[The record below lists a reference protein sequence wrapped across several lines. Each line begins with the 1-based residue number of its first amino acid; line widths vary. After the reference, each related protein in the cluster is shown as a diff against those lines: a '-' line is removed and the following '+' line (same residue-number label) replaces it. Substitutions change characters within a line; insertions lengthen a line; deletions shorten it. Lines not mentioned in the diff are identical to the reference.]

1 MRLSR
6 IQALALTAAL
16 AVIIG
21 LGSLGS
27 YAAYEEELNQQ
38 MHGVEP
44 GPEAT
49 RALVREAAIGFLA
62 GAMIGSAGVAALGVA
77 VFCFRR
83 RRTR

>member
-6 IQALALTAAL
+6 IQTLALTATL
-16 AVIIG
+16 AVTMG
-21 LGSLGS
+21 LGGLGS
-27 YAAYEEELNQQ
+27 YAAYEEELSQQ

-49 RALVREAAIGFLA
+49 RALIREAAIGFLA
-62 GAMIGSAGVAALGVA
+62 GATTGAAGVGVLGIL
-77 VFCFRR
+77 VFWLRQ

>member
-6 IQALALTAAL
+6 LQAVALTAAL
-16 AVIIG
+16 AVTIALAG
-21 LGSLGS
+21 LGS

-49 RALVREAAIGFLA
+49 RALVRRAAIGFLA
-62 GAMIGSAGVAALGVA
+62 GAMIGTAGVGALA
-77 VFCFRR
+77 VLVFWCRQRR
-83 RRTR
+83 MR